1 MRAWAFGG
9 VLLAGLLAACGDD
22 GGAPAEP
29 PELTFEGLAA
39 DGLALGEIELGAS
52 SVGSFSVRN
61 TGGSETGPLTVQVT
75 GASTFA
81 LEPSSTCPGA
91 SLAAGATC
99 ELVLRFA
106 PDQLGEASA
115 SLQLIDEARPE
126 RALEIP
132 LRGRATARRGVT
144 VTFQGAGRGAVRVR
158 VAGTTTVCRATCT
171 VPAAPGAQVALEA
184 DTPSRFGAFGGDCTS
199 TTTSCAFTAAQSSA
213 VTARFDADPRER
225 LTLLFA
231 GAQVRSV
238 DYDSLGNL
246 VIGTSAYVTKVSR
259 SGAELW
265 KRALPGEAR
274 VGAGNVVLVRNG
286 ATLTKLD
293 AAGTTLWSVST
304 VSGGCNAN
312 PNPMA
317 RTWTTMPDGGVAIQG
332 PSALVVHDANGD
344 VRFTTGPIGPACRGA
359 LAVGSDNRIY
369 TGIENF
375 SAEPTDL
382 LVFEASGAAAPTIE
396 NAAPQYH
403 LALAA
408 RNGRVAVA
416 SSGHSRVSLRTLA
429 TLGPYTDLDDPDYVD
444 HGVALDDDGDV
455 VSAYALREDTAF
467 VAAGVVV
474 RRYSP
479 TLQQRWTL
487 TKEVLDD
494 PLALETSGVTVFD
507 LTMDDGS
514 GDLALGGRYASPT
527 FDGGWVE
534 IFAER

>member
-1 MRAWAFGG
+1 ML
-9 VLLAGLLAACGDD
+9 LLAWCTACGDGSD
-22 GGAPAEP
+22 EPTIEP
-29 PELTFEGLAA
+29 PEQPPELSAEGLEA
-39 DGLALGEIELGAS
+39 GALSLGDVELGAS
-52 SVGSFSVRN
+52 GARSFTVRN
-61 TGGSETGPLTVQVT
+61 SGGSESGRLAVQLT
-75 GASTFA
+75 GASAFVLA
-81 LEPSSTCPGA
+81 PASTCPGV
-91 SLAAGATC
+91 SLPAGATC
-99 ELVLRFA
+99 ELVIGFA
-106 PDQLGEASA
+106 PEQNGEATA
-115 SLQLIDEARPE
+115 SLRLTDEARPDH
-126 RALEIP
+126 ALEIP
-132 LRGRATARRGVT
+132 LVGRATPRRGVT
-144 VTFQGAGRGAVRVR
+144 VTLQGAPLGAVRVR
-158 VAGTTTVCRATCT
+158 VGGTTTVCRATCT
-171 VPAAPGAQVALEA
+171 VPAAPGAQVTLKA
-184 DTPSRFGAFGGDCTS
+184 DTPSRFGAFSGDCTS
-199 TTTSCAFTAAQSSA
+199 ATASCVFTAAPSNA
-213 VTARFDADPRER
+213 ITARFDADPRER
-225 LTLLFA
+225 LTLLFP
-231 GAQVRSV
+231 GAQVQSV

-259 SGAELW
+259 TGAELW
-265 KRALPGEAR
+265 KRALPGQAR

-293 AAGTTLWSVST
+293 AAGATLWSVST

-312 PNPMA
+312 PNAMA

-369 TGIENF
+369 TGVENI

-382 LVFEASGAAAPTIE
+382 LVFEASGATAPTIE

-416 SSGHSRVSLRTLA
+416 SSGHSRVSLRTLT
-429 TLGPYTDLDDPDYVD
+429 TLGPYTTVDDPDYVE
-444 HGVALDDDGDV
+444 HGVALDDDGEV

-467 VAAGVVV
+467 VAAGVAV

-479 TLQQRWTL
+479 TLQQRWAL
-487 TKEVLDD
+487 TKEVIDE
-494 PLALETSGVTVFD
+494 PLALEITGVTVFD
-507 LTMDDGS
+507 LTLDDGS